1 MSSDSLVKDAH
12 NEAEVPLVLEPGTVI
27 AQKYRL
33 ERVLKRGGM
42 GAVWTA
48 THLGLDTNVAIKFMH
63 ARMLTLTASDDDDDD
78 EGGSPSDPKALTR
91 ARFEREAK
99 AAARIRSTNVVQMLD
114 HGIDH
119 GTPYIVM
126 ELLRGEDLEQR
137 LKRMGRLSFEELLPI
152 VNAIARA
159 LQMAHAEEL
168 VHRDLK
174 PENIFLAK
182 EGDEEIPKILD
193 FGVAKAKTSPGEQVV
208 TSSTSDGTMVG
219 TPHYM
224 SPEQVQAGAQ
234 VDHRADLWAF
244 GVVIFRS
251 LTGRL
256 PFPSA
261 GLLELAMQICKEPI
275 PRATS
280 IQPHLPPAIDAFF
293 DKALCRDPAG
303 RFQSAREM
311 AAAFQEIVSTK
322 QLAAGSTAS
331 VLTNALAGDKPASGN
346 RLPVF
351 VVAGLVLALALG
363 GGLFV
368 ALRSPPADQVVTR
381 ESSSK
386 PASTIAPELPRPP
399 VSIMLAPTT
408 DAPAAAASSAAP
420 VQPASTTT
428 AKALGTKPAPTVT
441 TTATNKTKKRNVGY

>member
-12 NEAEVPLVLEPGTVI
+12 NEVEAPLVLEPGAVI

-48 THLGLDTNVAIKFMH
+48 THLGLDTTVAIKFMH
-63 ARMLTLTASDDDDDD
+63 ARMLELAVTDDQG
-78 EGGSPSDPKALTR
+78 ESPADPKALTR

-99 AAARIRSTNVVQMLD
+99 AAARIRSTNVVQILD
-114 HGIDH
+114 HGIDY

-126 ELLRGEDLEQR
+126 ELLRGEDLEAR
-137 LKRMGRLSFEELLPI
+137 LKRMGRLSFEQLLPV

-159 LQMAHAEEL
+159 LQMAHAEEV

-193 FGVAKAKTSPGEQVV
+193 FGVAKAKASPGEQVKST
-208 TSSTSDGTMVG
+208 TSEGTMVG

-224 SPEQVQAGAQ
+224 SPEQVQAGAH
-234 VDHRADLWAF
+234 VDHRADLWAL
-244 GVVIFRS
+244 GVVIFRA

-261 GLLELAMQICKEPI
+261 SLLELAMQICKEPV
-275 PRATS
+275 PRAAS
-280 IQPHLPPAIDAFF
+280 IQPDLPSTIDAFF
-293 DKALCRDPAG
+293 DKALCRDPAR

-311 AAAFQEIVSTK
+311 AAAFQDVVTT
-322 QLAAGSTAS
+322 QHLAPGSTAS
-331 VLTNALAGDKPASGN
+331 VLTNALSGDKPTSGN
-346 RLPVF
+346 RTLVF
-351 VVAGLVLALALG
+351 VLAGLVLTLALG
-363 GGLFV
+363 VGLFV
-368 ALRSPPADQVVTR
+368 ALRSPPAGQVVTDNN
-381 ESSSK
+381 SSK

-399 VSIMLAPTT
+399 VSILLAPTT
-408 DAPAAAASSAAP
+408 DAPAASSAAP
-420 VQPASTTT
+420 VQPAPTTT
-428 AKALGTKPAPTVT
+428 AKAPVSKPAPTPT